1 MVHRGWW
8 GLPNWGCAKQAWV
21 PALGYTFSAMLGVL
35 LILCGYLLGSV
46 PTGLLVGRAF
56 GVDVLKEGS
65 GNIGMANVLRAAG
78 KWPAVL
84 TMLGDM
90 LKGFVPVVL
99 ARAITDD
106 GWVVAAVALA
116 AVVGACWSVFLGFK
130 GGKAVATGAGTT
142 IGLALPVGLALFVL
156 WWAVALTS
164 RYTSLAAIVLMVVS
178 PFAFWLTDQ
187 PLPYVLYTIVG
198 GAVVLWRH
206 RENARALLAG
216 RERKFGEKV
225 KKKRAR

>member
-1 MVHRGWW
+1 M
-8 GLPNWGCAKQAWV
+8 
-21 PALGYTFSAMLGVL
+21 GYTFPAMLGVL
-35 LILCGYLLGSV
+35 LVLCGYLLGSV

-78 KWPAVL
+78 KWPAAL

-90 LKGFVPVVL
+90 LKGFVPVML
-99 ARAITDD
+99 ARAITDN
-106 GWVVAAVALA
+106 GWVIAAVALA
-116 AVVGACWSVFLGFK
+116 AVAGASWSVFLRFK

-142 IGLALPVGLALFVL
+142 IGLAPPVGLVLFAL

-164 RYTSLAAIVLMVVS
+164 RYTSLAAIVLMIVS
-178 PFAFWLTDQ
+178 PFAFWLTGQ
-187 PLPYVLYTIVG
+187 PLPYVVYTVVG
-198 GAVVLWRH
+198 GAVVIWRH

-216 RERKFGEKV
+216 RERKFGERLG
-225 KKKRAR
+225 KKRAR

>member
-1 MVHRGWW
+1 M
-8 GLPNWGCAKQAWV
+8 
-21 PALGYTFSAMLGVL
+21 
-35 LILCGYLLGSV
+35 CGYVLGSI

-56 GVDVLKEGS
+56 GVDVLEVGS

-78 KWPAVL
+78 KWPAAL

-90 LKGFVPVVL
+90 LKGFIPVVL
-99 ARAITDD
+99 ARALTDN
-106 GWVVAAVALA
+106 GWATAAVALA

-142 IGLALPVGLALFVL
+142 IGLALPVGLVLFAL

-164 RYTSLAAIVLMVVS
+164 RYTSLAAIVLMIVS
-178 PFAFWLTDQ
+178 PIAFWLTGQ
-187 PLPYVLYTIVG
+187 PLPYVAYTVAG
-198 GAVVLWRH
+198 GLLVLWRH

-216 RERKFGEKV
+216 TERKFGERV
-225 KKKRAR
+225 RKKRAR

>member
-1 MVHRGWW
+1 
-8 GLPNWGCAKQAWV
+8 
-21 PALGYTFSAMLGVL
+21 LGYTFPAMLGVL

-78 KWPAVL
+78 KWPAAL

-90 LKGFVPVVL
+90 LKGFVPVML
-99 ARAITDD
+99 AWAITDN
-106 GWVVAAVALA
+106 GWVIAAVALA
-116 AVVGACWSVFLGFK
+116 AVAGASWSVFLRFK

-142 IGLALPVGLALFVL
+142 IGLAPPVGLVLFAL

-164 RYTSLAAIVLMVVS
+164 RYTSLAAIVLMIVS
-178 PFAFWLTDQ
+178 PFAFWLTGQ
-187 PLPYVLYTIVG
+187 PLPYVVYTVVG
-198 GAVVLWRH
+198 GAVVIWRH

-216 RERKFGEKV
+216 RERKFGERLG
-225 KKKRAR
+225 KKRAR

>member
-1 MVHRGWW
+1 M
-8 GLPNWGCAKQAWV
+8 
-21 PALGYTFSAMLGVL
+21 GYTLSAMLGVL

-78 KWPAVL
+78 KWPAAL

-90 LKGFVPVVL
+90 LKGFVPVML
-99 ARAITDD
+99 ARAITDN
-106 GWVVAAVALA
+106 GWVIAAVALA
-116 AVVGACWSVFLGFK
+116 AVAGASWSVFLRFK

-142 IGLALPVGLALFVL
+142 IGLAPPVGLVLFAL

-164 RYTSLAAIVLMVVS
+164 RYTSLAAIVLMIVS
-178 PFAFWLTDQ
+178 PFAFWLTGQ
-187 PLPYVLYTIVG
+187 PLPYVVYTVVG
-198 GAVVLWRH
+198 GAVVIWRH

-216 RERKFGEKV
+216 RERKFGERLG
-225 KKKRAR
+225 KKRAR